1 MAGQKNDILPEEERL
16 LLQAIAAGDS
26 QAFRVL
32 VTIFW
37 SRVYGNTLTLVKSP
51 QTAEEITQDI
61 FLKIWQQKEKLAE
74 VQSFKHYI
82 YVVGRNQIIS
92 QLRKKVAQKE
102 EEPGDILEDRLV
114 PDKQL
119 QYKETYRF
127 IMEGIAKLTP
137 QQQLIF
143 KMSRLDGMSYEE
155 IGRKL
160 GLSKNTVKGHMVLAL
175 NYLRIYVRDH
185 AGITIICFLMMQPM
199 LQNNF

>member
-1 MAGQKNDILPEEERL
+1 ML
-16 LLQAIAAGDS
+16 AIAAGDS
-26 QAFRVL
+26 KSFRTL
-32 VTIFW
+32 VDIFW

>member
-1 MAGQKNDILPEEERL
+1 LAGQKNDILPEEERL